1 MSRHYCNKQSNRVHH
16 AKGGHFDSEGWRGPC
31 GVNEVTC
38 HVSGFGSQ
46 GLLSFDWKHFP
57 FEDYD
62 SWFWGNEVA
71 WLLPYKR
78 IVAIFIVIDS

>member
-1 MSRHYCNKQSNRVHH
+1 VHH
-16 AKGGHFDSEGWRGPC
+16 AKGGHFDDEGWRGPC

-62 SWFWGNEVA
+62 SWFWGNEVLGFCLIKDNQFFLHSSQ
-71 WLLPYKR
+71 WVLL
-78 IVAIFIVIDS
+78 